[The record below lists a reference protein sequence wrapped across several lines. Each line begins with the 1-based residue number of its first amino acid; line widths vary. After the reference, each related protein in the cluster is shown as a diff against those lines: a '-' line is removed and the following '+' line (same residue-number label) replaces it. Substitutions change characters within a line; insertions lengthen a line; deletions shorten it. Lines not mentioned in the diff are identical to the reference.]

1 MKIRKKDIEL
11 PAFQLALEIS
21 PNGVLLS
28 DSKGR
33 IVTLNHSLLQMFGYP
48 KKEDLVGSPIEVLIP
63 ERLRK
68 GHVHSRTDFS
78 KDPHARLMGR
88 GRDLVGVKKNG
99 VEFPIEIGLSP
110 VETDNG
116 LMVLATHIDITERKR
131 LEQALIEEKTACD
144 KVRQELEDFAQ
155 NVSLLVSRP
164 LPILFCVRTQME
176 QTFQNLIQNAITHMD
191 KPKGHIEIGARENPN
206 EWIFFVKDNG
216 PGIPKEYFEKI
227 FQIFQTLKSGNG
239 SETVGVGLSIVKKIA
254 GM

>member
-144 KVRQELEDFAQ
+144 KVRQELEDFAHT
-155 NVSLLVSRP
+155 VSHDLKAP
-164 LPILFCVRTQME
+164 LR
-176 QTFQNLIQNAITHMD
+176 
-191 KPKGHIEIGARENPN
+191 
-206 EWIFFVKDNG
+206 
-216 PGIPKEYFEKI
+216 GIAHVVDWLCEDF
-227 FQIFQTLKSGNG
+227 SGRAN
-239 SETVGVGLSIVKKIA
+239 
-254 GM
+254 